1 MENKLLLIETKR
13 KRIYGRKRLN
23 LTYKV
28 ELSLDLKDNG
38 LTVYSMI
45 KRLLGKKTNRDIV

>member
-1 MENKLLLIETKR
+1 MYE
-13 KRIYGRKRLN
+13 RKRLN

-28 ELSLDLKDNG
+28 ELSLGLKDNG